1 MAIESEKG
9 FFRKFPDFED
19 SFSALQFISF
29 FREKVLFT
37 KYACRMSLP
46 VLTRRLLFNMSM
58 LFNCHHAKTGAKE
71 TCS

>member
-19 SFSALQFISF
+19 SFSALQFIGF

-46 VLTRRLLFNMSM
+46 VLTSQASFQYVDA
-58 LFNCHHAKTGAKE
+58 F
-71 TCS
+71 